1 METWDPQRASSTW
14 AHCVQSNVRSGRLSR
29 RSELTSIADG
39 IFYSRILTTHLKG
52 LVVIWSGVPYWRGS
66 HRVGGNG
73 AADTGRADWA
83 SGGAA
88 VLAASRRLRSR
99 CGPRNCTGEHF
110 HPSHHFVIASRS
122 ILFFAAI
129 FVRLGCLGEEGGLH
143 RPGVLVWPN
152 SIGCSC
158 ASISASQLEVSSLAS
173 FIWEFARCGFFFRLV
188 SDWLRPS
195 TGFCEI
201 LVFFC
206 TWQEMGWKCLTLHCI
221 TELVKTFSTDIFNT
235 RTELVLACR
244 FLVGSAALPWKFLI
258 SKNPLQFFFPVNHLG
273 VRL

>member
-173 FIWEFARCGFFFRLV
+173 FIWEFARCGFFFSTCIRLAKTVDGFLWDSGVFLHMTGDGMEV
-188 SDWLRPS
+188 SDFALHHWA
-195 TGFCEI
+195 CE
-201 LVFFC
+201 
-206 TWQEMGWKCLTLHCI
+206 
-221 TELVKTFSTDIFNT
+221 N
-235 RTELVLACR
+235 
-244 FLVGSAALPWKFLI
+244 
-258 SKNPLQFFFPVNHLG
+258 LQHRYF
-273 VRL
+273 